1 MLLFIGV
8 CNLAKKLPY
17 VRRIDMNGFTYRPIC
32 RYFGISCHFL
42 FLSMNVKATRLTK
55 ELWFVQSKVKS
66 RYFVVTEQPL
76 FTSFGRF
83 LAARM
88 ESFLLPTRFLH
99 SRSQSFDPFGQRRQK
114 DRSSGNENENPSIGS
129 ELGYNNSVELCHSS
143 TLGGF
148 WYF

>member
-1 MLLFIGV
+1 MT
-8 CNLAKKLPY
+8 
-17 VRRIDMNGFTYRPIC
+17 GFTYRPISS
-32 RYFGISCHFL
+32 YFGISRHFL
-42 FLSMNVKATRLTK
+42 FLSMNVKATRRTK
-55 ELWFVQSKVKS
+55 EFCLSPNKVKS

-99 SRSQSFDPFGQRRQK
+99 SRSQSFDPFDQRRQK
-114 DRSSGNENENPSIGS
+114 DRSSGNENEIPSVGS

-143 TLGGF
+143 TFGSF